1 MTQQHRLPDTASKP
15 NRKAVLLVFLGGAL
29 GVLIS
34 TLIRAQGLRLV
45 GYEALPLL
53 LVNVVGAMLLGV
65 LVGLIP
71 DAKDQRRL
79 FLGTGLLGGF
89 TSFSAIP
96 ASLFPPLKAVAEMHG
111 TAGEPSTYSTEII
124 GRDPV
129 LDHTGLEGLILAP
142 VSLLVGVLAAALGL
156 WLAQK
161 MIDRRQ
167 AGDQS

>member
-1 MTQQHRLPDTASKP
+1 
-15 NRKAVLLVFLGGAL
+15 
-29 GVLIS
+29 
-34 TLIRAQGLRLV
+34 
-45 GYEALPLL
+45 
-53 LVNVVGAMLLGV
+53 
-65 LVGLIP
+65 
-71 DAKDQRRL
+71 
-79 FLGTGLLGGF
+79 LGGF

-111 TAGEPSTYSTEII
+111 TAGEPSTYSTEEI